1 MTLKWVH
8 LNVRGLLCLMA
19 AAALMAVPSAR
30 ADSYNFSFSGGGL
43 SGSGVI
49 DVSNTPV
56 PGLPGGYQITGIS
69 GTFSDSHAGIS
80 NAAITGLVTTGLP
93 TGIDP
98 TTFQFVPP
106 GSPTAGY
113 GFSWDNI
120 FYPGNSPA
128 VCPPPGPGDPN
139 PPYPFGGGNLD
150 IYGVLFTVQGGYD
163 VDVWSNGVI
172 PGIGL
177 TYGAGDS
184 MDGVK
189 LHTYGEPFSGTS
201 VDMSITPEPESLLL
215 LGTGLLGLV
224 EPVRRRFR
232 SRK

>member
-1 MTLKWVH
+1 MVLKCIR
-8 LNVRGLLCLMA
+8 LSARKLLSLMAVTALMA
-19 AAALMAVPSAR
+19 APAAW
-30 ADSYNFSFSGGGL
+30 ADSFGFSFSGGGL

-49 DVSNTPV
+49 NVSNTPV

-69 GTFSDSHAGIS
+69 GTFSDTHLGIS

-106 GSPTAGY
+106 GSPGAGY

-120 FYPGNSPA
+120 YYPGNSPA
-128 VCPPPGPGDPN
+128 VCPPPPPGDPN

-150 IYGVLFTVQGGYD
+150 IYGMLFSVQGGYD
-163 VDVWSNGVI
+163 VDVWSNGFI

-189 LHTYGEPFSGTS
+189 LDSYGGPFKGTS
-201 VDMSITPEPESLLL
+201 VDFAATPEPESLLL
-215 LGTGLLGLV
+215 LATGLLGLA
-224 EPVRRRFR
+224 EPLRRKIRDR
-232 SRK
+232 Q